1 MSRYKLGHNQEFKI
15 DGTAYEGVREIDV
28 DVTTRETD
36 VTGWDHA
43 YGSSLSTV
51 VDATLTVKLFYQDEM
66 TALWTKLQEH
76 PKVPIELAITNLI
89 SFKAVVSSIKVGC
102 PMGGVVPHDVT
113 FRMWSYQ

>member
-1 MSRYKLGHNQEFKI
+1 MSRYKLGHNQDLKI
-15 DGTAYEGVREIDV
+15 DGTVYESVREIDV

-43 YGSSLSTV
+43 YASSLPVLT
-51 VDATLTVKLFYQDEM
+51 DATLTVKLYYPDEM
-66 TALWTKLQEH
+66 STLWSKLAEH
-76 PKVPIELAITNLI
+76 PKTPIDLVITGLLQ
-89 SFKAVVSSIKVGC
+89 FKAVVSSIRVGC